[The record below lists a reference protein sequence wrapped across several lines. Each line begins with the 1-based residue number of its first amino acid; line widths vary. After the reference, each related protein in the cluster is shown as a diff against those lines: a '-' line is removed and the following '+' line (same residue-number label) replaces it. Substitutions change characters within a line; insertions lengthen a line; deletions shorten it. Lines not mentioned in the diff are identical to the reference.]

1 MKSLPYRMAD
11 ARAKMMSAVNI
22 IMKDNDLPAY
32 IMEGIIADVLGEC
45 RLMSKSEL
53 LRDIRSNDEKD
64 GQEDTQKE
72 GG

>member
-1 MKSLPYRMAD
+1 
-11 ARAKMMSAVNI
+11 MMSAVNI

-53 LRDIRSNDEKD
+53 LRDMRNNEEFERQDD
-64 GQEDTQKE
+64 VQKE